1 MYLFLL
7 HRWKSVDVEVPDAAG
22 NSNVSR
28 DNITHPITH
37 LKPYTRYAYYVRTYT
52 IAMETNG
59 AQSKIQYFTTNPSS
73 KFPLAYR
80 SVISVIRVKFL
91 TLATSMLKPRSPTNC
106 TRNH

>member
-1 MYLFLL
+1 MKFHQVFFLSKYLLILILFPYLL
-7 HRWKSVDVEVPDAAG
+7 RRWKSVDVEVPDAAG

-73 KFPLAYR
+73 KFP
-80 SVISVIRVKFL
+80 RVGN
-91 TLATSMLKPRSPTNC
+91 SSPSIKKESSF
-106 TRNH
+106 